1 MEHEL
6 RLAELHLR
14 IAEVEARKAK
24 SDAEAEARK
33 AEAEARK
40 AEARTAE
47 ADARKAEAEAK
58 AEARKVEAEAKAEA
72 RKAEA
77 KAEAEAR
84 KAEAEA
90 NAGAR
95 KADAEARKAD
105 AEARKAEAEARKA
118 QAGTGS
124 VQQVVEAH
132 KRALGAQL
140 DRLTAA
146 VAALDARLAAHEH
159 STLAP
164 WAELA
169 PSSSRHRKEFRSKV
183 VCLHYG
189 SCEQPAACMVSGV
202 TLSGEKGVSGAHIW
216 PAISHG
222 RGLSKFGLSTASVH
236 DARNGLLLLKVIE
249 EAFDMCR
256 VAIEVTVDDAFVFRV
271 MDPALESSTVY
282 GLTTFGQLNGR
293 ALAFPGQQRPFRRL
307 LMWHLSFAVDKALQ
321 SGWRSEA
328 ELERF
333 ACLGP
338 TGKVHAWLERLSPG
352 TSWPGQQQCGVE
364 LVKAGLKLS
373 LADSSSKADD
383 AESDSASGSA

>member
-6 RLAELHLR
+6 RLAELRLR

-24 SDAEAEARK
+24 ADAEAEASMAEAEARKAKADAEAEASKAVAEARK
-33 AEAEARK
+33 AEAEAS
-40 AEARTAE
+40 
-47 ADARKAEAEAK
+47 
-58 AEARKVEAEAKAEA
+58 
-72 RKAEA
+72 

-84 KAEAEA
+84 KAKAMAREAEA
-90 NAGAR
+90 GT
-95 KADAEARKAD
+95 DSGQQGAEAH
-105 AEARKAEAEARKA
+105 
-118 QAGTGS
+118 T
-124 VQQVVEAH
+124 
-132 KRALGAQL
+132 RALGAQL
-140 DRLTAA
+140 DRFTAA
-146 VAALDARLAAHEH
+146 LAALDSRVAANEH
-159 STLAP
+159 SALAP

-169 PSSSRHRKEFRSKV
+169 PSSSRRRKEFRSKV

-189 SCEQPAACMVSGV
+189 SCEEPAACMVSGV
-202 TLSGEKGVSGAHIW
+202 KLSGEKGVSGAHIW
-216 PAISHG
+216 PANSHG

-256 VAIEVTVDDAFVFRV
+256 VAIEVTADDAFVFRV
-271 MDPALESSTVY
+271 MDPALESSTVH

-373 LADSSSKADD
+373 MADSSSEADD
-383 AESDSASGSA
+383 AESDSAAGSA